1 MSSQASPY
9 SNLPA
14 FHFWKSGVVDLAPGQ
29 FDPIVRTKFKI
40 SQEDT
45 IVTLGSCFAQ
55 HLSRFVREN
64 GFNYLSLEMKPKN
77 HVNVEP
83 VDALTQNFSALY
95 GNVYTAKQALQLVQ
109 RSQGWEPSESVWS
122 KDGRYYDPYRPTV
135 FSNGFPDPET
145 VFDER
150 SSHLSIV
157 AQLFQTCDIV
167 VFTLGLTEAWVS
179 KTDGAVFPVAPGVVA
194 GSFCEDLHSFVNF
207 SYREVLADISDFCLT
222 LKRINPRIKIILT
235 VSPVSLNAT
244 FEKQNVLV
252 SSTYSKSVLR
262 AAAGEIV
269 STFDFVDYF
278 PSFEIINNPQNHCR
292 YLEDDLRN
300 VTALGVKKVMALFQK
315 HYMSSFNPKQDV
327 DQIHTNIGYDATSSE
342 QIAQIICDEDLI
354 NNETT

>member
-1 MSSQASPY
+1 VNNQSSPY

-14 FHFWKSGVVDLAPGQ
+14 FHFWRSGVVDVTPGQ
-29 FDPIVRTKFKI
+29 FDPVVRTKFKI
-40 SQEDT
+40 SQEDA

-55 HLSRFVREN
+55 HLSRFVRES
-64 GFNYLSLEMKPKN
+64 GFNYLSREMKPKN
-77 HVNVEP
+77 DVSLEP
-83 VDALTQNFSALY
+83 VDAMTQNFSALY

-135 FSNGFPDPET
+135 FSNGFPNPET

-157 AQLFQTCDIV
+157 AQLFQACDVV
-167 VFTLGLTEAWVS
+167 VFTLGLTEGWVS
-179 KTDGAVFPVAPGVVA
+179 KTDGAVFPIAPGVVA

-222 LKRINPRIKIILT
+222 LKQINPKIKIILT

-269 STFDFVDYF
+269 STYEFVDYF
-278 PSFEIINNPQNHCR
+278 PSFEIIINPQNHCR

-300 VTALGVKKVMALFQK
+300 VTALGVKKVMALFKK
-315 HYMSSFNPKQDV
+315 HYMSSLHSKQDV
-327 DQIHTNIGYDATSSE
+327 NQIQTNRGYNTTSND